1 MSHDQR
7 PLVLYG
13 TAAGLNH
20 GSRQRDRASFR
31 WAAYGTEQNGGVPET
46 SGCLLFGGGNDMIR
60 WKVRISGVPSAVA
73 VLAGLAG
80 SHGEK
85 MTPPQIKKAKEMAR
99 EWKPK
104 TR

>member
-1 MSHDQR
+1 
-7 PLVLYG
+7 
-13 TAAGLNH
+13 
-20 GSRQRDRASFR
+20 
-31 WAAYGTEQNGGVPET
+31 
-46 SGCLLFGGGNDMIR
+46 MIR

-85 MTPPQIKKAKEMAR
+85 MTPPQIKKAKEMVQ